1 LSSGVVVDAVS
12 PPDEDGEFSLGEN
25 ADADRDITP
34 DVPTAPSVK
43 TFDVDQSGIDSVD
56 QSAIDDV
63 DDETLRAFV
72 VCVIYAN
79 AALLLVSLGP
89 LVWFFEGWTQIGA
102 ASVAAGLL
110 AGIRTYQTYRAWDQ
124 SRDDTDDAGADDTDP
139 DDAGADD
146 TDPDDAG
153 AETVTDAGRS
163 GPEP

>member
-1 LSSGVVVDAVS
+1 MVA
-12 PPDEDGEFSLGEN
+12 PDEDGELSFGEN
-25 ADADRDITP
+25 ADADHDITP

-43 TFDVDQSGIDSVD
+43 TFDVDRSG
-56 QSAIDDV
+56 IDDV

-102 ASVAAGLL
+102 ASVVAGLL

-124 SRDDTDDAGADDTDP
+124 SRDDADE
-139 DDAGADD
+139 
-146 TDPDDAG
+146 
-153 AETVTDAGRS
+153 ETATDAGGS

>member
-1 LSSGVVVDAVS
+1 MS
-12 PPDEDGEFSLGEN
+12 PPDEDGEFSFGEN

-43 TFDVDQSGIDSVD
+43 TFDVDQSGIDNVD

-89 LVWFFEGWTQIGA
+89 LVWFFEGWTRIGA
-102 ASVAAGLL
+102 ASVVAGLL

-124 SRDDTDDAGADDTDP
+124 SRDDTDPDDADP
-139 DDAGADD
+139 DDAGE
-146 TDPDDAG
+146 
-153 AETVTDAGRS
+153 ETVTDAGRS

>member
-1 LSSGVVVDAVS
+1 MF
-12 PPDEDGEFSLGEN
+12 PPDEDNEGEPSFGEN
-25 ADADRDITP
+25 ADADHDITP

-43 TFDVDQSGIDSVD
+43 TFDVDQSGIDNVD
-56 QSAIDDV
+56 RSDIDDV

-102 ASVAAGLL
+102 ASVVAGLL

-124 SRDDTDDAGADDTDP
+124 SRDDADSDDTDSDDADSDDAGEETATDV
-139 DDAGADD
+139 
-146 TDPDDAG
+146 
-153 AETVTDAGRS
+153 ERS